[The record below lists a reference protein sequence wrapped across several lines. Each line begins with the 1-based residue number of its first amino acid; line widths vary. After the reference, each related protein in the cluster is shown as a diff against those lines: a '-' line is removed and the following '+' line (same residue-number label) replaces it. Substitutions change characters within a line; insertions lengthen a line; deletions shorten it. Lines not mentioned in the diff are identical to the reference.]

1 MYACI
6 CVEIRPAQWVFIHLG
21 LYAYSCSQL
30 MELWFIDII
39 MYMYVYTCTSE
50 VTFLFFQISF
60 LDSVPDIH
68 MHEHVPEFIDGLFLI
83 LGDQRREI
91 RRM

>member
-1 MYACI
+1 M
-6 CVEIRPAQWVFIHLG
+6 HT
-21 LYAYSCSQL
+21 
-30 MELWFIDII
+30 FIDII
-39 MYMYVYTCTSE
+39 MYIHVHVYTSE
-50 VTFLFFQISF
+50 VTFPFFQISF

-83 LGDQRREI
+83 LGDQRKEI